1 MFAPLSG
8 AFQFGRD
15 LAGAQSDGRPN
26 WFHHVTVIGIEW
38 QLSEHG
44 QTLSLLKVLRNYGMI
59 QILKMLY
66 LYIYADVYRYFFQ
79 FICWVYVGPKVNMV
93 HIHMVYLGFP
103 GI

>member
-26 WFHHVTVIGIEW
+26 WFHHVTVIGIER

-59 QILKMLY
+59 QILKML
-66 LYIYADVYRYFFQ
+66 FFT
-79 FICWVYVGPKVNMV
+79 FIPMYTDISFSSFVGYM
-93 HIHMVYLGFP
+93 
-103 GI
+103 